1 MSSEI
6 QTPTKEHRSIWEQK
20 KVLRMVYGDYYRRI
34 SDWCV
39 EGNTLEVGGGSGN
52 FASFHNAHVVSMDIQ
67 ELPWLDLVGDA
78 HRLPFCDE
86 AFSNIVLVDT
96 LHHLQKVPFFLEEAL
111 RILSPGGRLIMIEPA
126 ISPISYIVYNYMHP
140 EPVIMD
146 DDPLAQSSEPL
157 NPDRDP
163 FDSNQ
168 AIPSL
173 LFELNMDRFKASYPE
188 LKPIECTRFSLYTLV
203 LSGGLR
209 SWSLMPPFIVP
220 LALRL
225 EDVLTPALRKLMG
238 FRLLVVL
245 ERQ

>member
-1 MSSEI
+1 MSKDIE
-6 QTPTKEHRSIWEQK
+6 TPTKEHRSTWEKK

-34 SDWCV
+34 SDWCSD
-39 EGNTLEVGGGSGN
+39 GNTLEVGGGSGN
-52 FASFHNAHVVSMDIQ
+52 FTSFHNAPVVRMDIQ

-78 HRLPFCDE
+78 HRLPFCDG

-96 LHHLQKVPFFLEEAL
+96 LHHLQKVPLFFEETL
-111 RILSPGGRLIMIEPA
+111 RILCPNGRLVMIEPA

-140 EPVIMD
+140 EPVIMG
-146 DDPLAQSSEPL
+146 DDPLAESSEPL

-173 LFELNMDRFKASYPE
+173 LFERNVDRFQARYPE
-188 LKPIECTRFSLYTLV
+188 FRQLECTRFSLYTLV

-209 SWSLMPPFIVP
+209 TWSLMPPFLVP
-220 LALRL
+220 LALRI
-225 EDVLTPALRKLMG
+225 EDFLTPFLKRLMG
-238 FRLLVVL
+238 FRLIVVL